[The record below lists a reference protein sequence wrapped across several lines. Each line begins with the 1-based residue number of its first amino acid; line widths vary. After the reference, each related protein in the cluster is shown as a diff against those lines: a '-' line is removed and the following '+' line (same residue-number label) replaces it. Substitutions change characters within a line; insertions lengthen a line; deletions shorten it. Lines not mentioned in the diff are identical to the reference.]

1 QRLGKAAEKVST
13 QVWPDEQVRI
23 AAETNAQLKGVVPLL
38 HYDMSATAKKAER
51 LLGWTPRSREEA
63 IISCAE
69 SLIRL
74 GLLRG

>member
-1 QRLGKAAEKVST
+1 M
-13 QVWPDEQVRI
+13 RI

-38 HYDMSATAKKAER
+38 HYDMSATGRKAER
-51 LLGWTPRSREEA
+51 LPGWTPRSREEA